1 MNDFI
6 TAIRNK
12 DIIFTSIDFRNID
25 FSSLSEGD
33 FVYLDPPYLLG
44 CATYNESNAWTD
56 KEELEMYE
64 IMNNLDKR
72 GVKFALSNVIEH
84 KGKIHTKLS
93 EFAIKNRYNIH
104 FVDRKYNNASYQ
116 VKDKEAK
123 TVEVIITNY

>member
-1 MNDFI
+1 MNLYDKYCDNNLSSIEVLEEKIDTENFGMP
-6 TAIRNK
+6 IRYYYVN
-12 DIIFTSIDFRNID
+12 
-25 FSSLSEGD
+25 SSDE
-33 FVYLDPPYLLG
+33 
-44 CATYNESNAWTD
+44 
-56 KEELEMYE
+56 EELEMYE
-64 IMNNLDKR
+64 IMDNLDKR